1 MLCNLLTES
10 LWLWLVKFAL
20 NRGRNFWVFHG
31 RPQACVREVV
41 VPLENAKVRSFGH
54 SISTFWF
61 ALKEPY
67 RCHRTRFAGQNIT
80 KCICGRGSAPD
91 PSRGA
96 YSAPLDPLAG
106 FNGRARW
113 MGEEEMGREGKNG
126 REKGD
131 RKEGGLCLLQK
142 FLRAPMF
149 LHTICET
156 VLRYFSCSL
165 LSRLTSLLRLLFYRL
180 HRD

>member
-1 MLCNLLTES
+1 MIVTGEVCTKPWKELLSFPWASAGMRTGGSCPAGKCKGHS
-10 LWLWLVKFAL
+10 LI
-20 NRGRNFWVFHG
+20 R
-31 RPQACVREVV
+31 
-41 VPLENAKVRSFGH
+41 H

-91 PSRGA
+91 PSRRA
-96 YSAPLDPLAG
+96 YSASLDPLAG

-113 MGEEEMGREGKNG
+113 IGEGEMGREGKNG